1 MARYS
6 SDSDSDHSSRYRRKR
21 NRKSRSSS
29 SDSSESSPH
38 RRRSSKHSKTKR
50 KHRSH
55 SRSRGRDRNSKSHK
69 GSRSSHSRDRD
80 RRRYR
85 SRTGRSH
92 SSDRT
97 RRKARSTSR
106 DKSRSPSSSSQSN
119 QPKVNVE
126 KSQILAVK
134 DEFPIEPRFKDSVI
148 EEINAEGFTPKQFT
162 SSASK
167 ESKFKNIVID
177 ISSDTIQIPPVSNV
191 SSGPESI
198 FHTSI
203 MMDQEARFDKW
214 VKKLYTL
221 RQKAIAD
228 LVHTNNI

>member
-50 KHRSH
+50 RHRSH

-80 RRRYR
+80 KKRYR
-85 SRTGRSH
+85 SNTGRSY
-92 SSDRT
+92 SSDRS

-106 DKSRSPSSSSQSN
+106 EKSRSPSSSSQSN
-119 QPKVNVE
+119 QPKVNTE
-126 KSQILAVK
+126 KSQTLSVK
-134 DEFPIEPRFKDSVI
+134 EDFPVELRFKDSVL

-162 SSASK
+162 SSANK

-177 ISSDTIQIPPVSNV
+177 ISSDTIQIPVPNV
-191 SSGPESI
+191 PSGPESI

-228 LVHTNNI
+228 LVHTNVI